1 MVSKSNPAS
10 ATADGGH
17 IQMPEGIRWSLLG
30 ATACGQQGYMRP
42 CQRPGREPRPD
53 AAYPLAKL
61 CETSREAV
69 FVVDDDEMF
78 RTDLMELVESLGY
91 KAIGCATADELQTLA
106 PNYQSGCVLLDIRL
120 PGQDG
125 LAVQE
130 WLNKMGIGLPVIFIS
145 GVQEV
150 ATVVH
155 CMKAGAFEFLQ
166 KPIGE
171 MALLRAIN
179 AAIGLSRK
187 RHCQHASARMVKAM
201 VDSLTPTET
210 FVATM
215 ISRGYP
221 TKLIAAEMD
230 RSENTVKI
238 HRHRIFNKLK
248 VNSAASVANLIRHV
262 RSEEHEAA

>member
-1 MVSKSNPAS
+1 MPAS
-10 ATADGGH
+10 
-17 IQMPEGIRWSLLG
+17 IRWSLMG

-42 CQRPGREPRPD
+42 CQSRDRGQLPD

-61 CETSREAV
+61 CETTGEAI
-69 FVVDDDEMF
+69 FVVDDDDMF
-78 RTDLMELVESLGY
+78 RTDLVELVESLGY
-91 KAIGCATADELQTLA
+91 TAIGCATAAELQKLA
-106 PNYQSGCVLLDIRL
+106 PSYQSGCVLLDIRL

-130 WLNKMGIGLPVIFIS
+130 WLNKTGIGLPVIFIS

-150 ATVVH
+150 ATIVH

-179 AAIGLSRK
+179 SAIGLSRK
-187 RHCQHASARMVKAM
+187 RHCQKVSARMVKSM
-201 VDSLTPTET
+201 VDSLTPTESI
-210 FVATM
+210 VATM

-248 VNSAASVANLIRHV
+248 VNSAASVANLIRHA
-262 RSEEHEAA
+262 RGEESVAA